1 MTAQPYW
8 HFVADLPY
16 PPEIKKLVDASDKA
30 WTVWEAADLAHELAV
45 QSLIEAQTSHA
56 AKLTAAAE
64 EGAPF
69 PGELN
74 VTTLQAE
81 IDYKAEIAR
90 ARRVEAENLRNDVIE
105 LMRANREAVALL
117 AIDQAEQGKNTYRAE
132 LDKLKAH
139 AARIEAERRNA
150 YEGVRM
156 VAQEIDG
163 VAFDIGTEDY
173 AWPKAYEQEVSNAIM
188 RIKRTLGTPT
198 PEHSPEALDEALE
211 AAGATLTD

>member
-16 PPEIKKLVDASDKA
+16 PPDIKKAVDASDKA
-30 WTVWEAADLAHELAV
+30 WTSWEAADLAHELAV
-45 QSLIEAQTSHA
+45 QELIEVQTIHS

-64 EGAPF
+64 KGQPF

-90 ARRVEAENLRNDVIE
+90 ARRVEAENLRNDVID

-117 AIDQAEQGKNTYRAE
+117 AIDQAEQGKDTYRAE
-132 LDKLKAH
+132 LEKLKAR
-139 AARIEAERRNA
+139 AAHIEAERRNA

-156 VAQEIDG
+156 IAQEIDE

-173 AWPKAYEQEVSNAIM
+173 TWPKGIEQEISNAIT

-198 PEHSPEALDEALE
+198 PEPSPEALDEALE

>member
-16 PPEIKKLVDASDKA
+16 PADIKKLVDASDKA

-64 EGAPF
+64 KGAPF

-90 ARRVEAENLRNDVIE
+90 ARRVEAENIRNDVME
-105 LMRANREAVALL
+105 LMKANREAIALL
-117 AIDQAEQGKNTYRAE
+117 VIDETERARDNYRAGVE
-132 LDKLKAH
+132 KVKAL
-139 AARIEAERRNA
+139 AAHIEAERQKG
-150 YEGVRM
+150 YEPMRM
-156 VAQEIDG
+156 FAQEIDG
-163 VAFDIGTEDY
+163 VAFDFGTEDY
-173 AWPKAYEQEVSNAIM
+173 TFPKGIEQEVSNAIM
-188 RIKRTLGTPT
+188 RIKRTLGTPS